1 MARHGE
7 NIRKRKD
14 GRWEGRYIKGKQPDG
29 KTLWGYV
36 YGGSYTAVKQTLLQ
50 KKAESCYYQLNGR
63 DPSFRMLAERWFAS
77 LGESVKL
84 STAAHYRYT
93 LDRYLLP
100 VLGRYRVKELNEEL
114 LEQGILQVI
123 RPVDG
128 SHKQLGA
135 VLSRECLTLTRRI
148 CKYGAH
154 LRLMR
159 PVEIIL
165 RLPPKQAAAAK
176 PLDRREQQLLEAFAL
191 QAPTARKLG
200 LLLCMQLGLRI
211 GEVCGLQWRDIDLK
225 ARVLT
230 VRRTVQRIPCGG
242 GKTQVVIQTPKT
254 PSSWREMPIP
264 KRLAAALRAVRGSLN
279 GTVWFLSGE
288 EARPVEPRCYRKSIQ
303 LYLKKAMV
311 RRVHPHMLRHT
322 FATLCVQ
329 RGCDIKTLS
338 ELMGH
343 ADASVTLQKYVHT
356 SLERK
361 RRELE
366 RIFRPG
372 PQVVNE
378 GAGWRK

>member
-114 LEQGILQVI
+114 LEQGLLQVI

-279 GTVWFLSGE
+279 GAVWFLSGGAALLPQKHPALPE
-288 EARPVEPRCYRKSIQ
+288 KGDGASRPPAYAAAYLRDALCAARLRYQDPQRADGPR
-303 LYLKKAMV
+303 
-311 RRVHPHMLRHT
+311 RRQCHVTEIRPHQPRAQTPRAGTHLPPR
-322 FATLCVQ
+322 A
-329 RGCDIKTLS
+329 
-338 ELMGH
+338 
-343 ADASVTLQKYVHT
+343 ASGQ
-356 SLERK
+356 
-361 RRELE
+361 
-366 RIFRPG
+366 
-372 PQVVNE
+372 
-378 GAGWRK
+378 